1 MITRDAVVYL
11 VLGGG
16 SGQVFGKH
24 GALPGGCI
32 PHGGGAVFVVAFGNA
47 AAERPVVAGQ
57 GVIEVAVADDTA
69 VCVGVAVII
78 VDFLRR
84 GDDGAIIDLVP
95 LGGGALVGGKV
106 ITPDLHGG
114 IIIVIRIGVPF
125 GMGKIQLAAAGTDQ
139 IDESNLPRAA
149 APVFKTVQLVKRLH
163 IAGCFRNG
171 QQHGGHGG
179 VAVVVSG

>member
-1 MITRDAVVYL
+1 MPL
-11 VLGGG
+11 L
-16 SGQVFGKH
+16 K
-24 GALPGGCI
+24 
-32 PHGGGAVFVVAFGNA
+32 
-47 AAERPVVAGQ
+47 RPVVAGQ

-84 GDDGAIIDLVP
+84 GDDGAIIDLVT

-114 IIIVIRIGVPF
+114 IIIAIRIGVPF

-139 IDESNLPRAA
+139 IDESNSPPVLPR
-149 APVFKTVQLVKRLH
+149 PFSRP
-163 IAGCFRNG
+163 
-171 QQHGGHGG
+171 
-179 VAVVVSG
+179 SSW

>member
-1 MITRDAVVYL
+1 M
-11 VLGGG
+11 
-16 SGQVFGKH
+16 
-24 GALPGGCI
+24 
-32 PHGGGAVFVVAFGNA
+32 
-47 AAERPVVAGQ
+47 
-57 GVIEVAVADDTA
+57 ADDTA

-125 GMGKIQLAAAGTDQ
+125 GMGKIQLAAAGADQ

-163 IAGCFRNG
+163 IAGFFRNG